1 MQSTTQPYRRRGSKL
16 ARDAPHFAALGDLCF
31 SWSWVGGSKRSS
43 AAGADIEEV
52 ARLSWRASYIYAA
65 CAAGTVHGALPS
77 RRAAAPLVARCR
89 CHTCVSTSWPLTIL
103 VVVPLWQHENP
114 VRSTREV
121 FTPQLR
127 GVKTL
132 SKATPYFVPFKN
144 PLGAPNASQ
153 VRLHPTRNSRN
164 LLFSE

>member
-52 ARLSWRASYIYAA
+52 ARLSWRASYLYAA

-77 RRAAAPLVARCR
+77 RRAAAPLVARC
-89 CHTCVSTSWPLTIL
+89 HTCVSTSWPLASL

-114 VRSTREV
+114 VRSTSEV
-121 FTPQLR
+121 FSPQLR
-127 GVKTL
+127 GVKTCRKL
-132 SKATPYFVPFKN
+132 LRILCPSKI
-144 PLGAPNASQ
+144 PLG
-153 VRLHPTRNSRN
+153 
-164 LLFSE
+164 LLTHHKLTSIRYWQKIRR

>member
-1 MQSTTQPYRRRGSKL
+1 M
-16 ARDAPHFAALGDLCF
+16 
-31 SWSWVGGSKRSS
+31 VSKRSS

-114 VRSTREV
+114 VRSTSEV
-121 FTPQLR
+121 FSPQLR
-127 GVKTL
+127 GVKTCRKL
-132 SKATPYFVPFKN
+132 LRILCPSKI
-144 PLGAPNASQ
+144 PLGLLTHHKLTSIRYWQKSGDENLGPF
-153 VRLHPTRNSRN
+153 SRRPKTQISREHS
-164 LLFSE
+164 L